1 MRSGTL
7 ATDAPRAVGGLGGEK
22 FGDGRGGRGSECEVV
37 EPAQLDRG
45 RTGGEAGGVFGEAF
59 DGVEGNRG
67 VFRKDVRTGAVWT
80 RLRGDSA
87 NYCS

>member
-1 MRSGTL
+1 M
-7 ATDAPRAVGGLGGEK
+7 
-22 FGDGRGGRGSECEVV
+22 